1 MVRGKRLLIVGA
13 GGHGKVVADVARRMC
28 YYETILFLDD
38 DGSVKECGGF
48 PVVGRSCEAEG
59 YIGECDIFVAVGNA
73 RIRRKLMAVLS
84 EKGAL
89 LPVLLHPDAVVGQG
103 VVIGSGTVIMAGAVI
118 NSDTQI
124 GEGCIINT
132 CASVDHDCRI
142 DDYVHVSVGA
152 HVAGG
157 VHVGANTW
165 IGAGAVLSDHIDIAP
180 DCMVGAG
187 AVVVKDIGE
196 GGTYVGVPARRIS

>member
-1 MVRGKRLLIVGA
+1 MVRGKRLVIVGA

-28 YYETILFLDD
+28 YYEAILFLDD
-38 DGSVKECGGF
+38 NEAVQECGGF
-48 PVVGRSCEAEG
+48 PVVGRSCEVEG
-59 YIGECDIFVAVGNA
+59 YIGEWDIFVAVGNA
-73 RIRRKLMAVLS
+73 EIRGKLTAGLS
-84 EKGAL
+84 GKGAL
-89 LPVLLHPDAVVGQG
+89 LPVLIHPDAVVGQG
-103 VVIGSGTVIMAGAVI
+103 AVIGNGTVIMAGAVI
-118 NSDTQI
+118 NSDAQI

-142 DDYVHVSVGA
+142 DDFVHVSVGA

-165 IGAGAVLSDHIDIAP
+165 IGAGAVLSDHIKVAP

-196 GGTYVGVPARRIS
+196 GGTYVGVPARKIS